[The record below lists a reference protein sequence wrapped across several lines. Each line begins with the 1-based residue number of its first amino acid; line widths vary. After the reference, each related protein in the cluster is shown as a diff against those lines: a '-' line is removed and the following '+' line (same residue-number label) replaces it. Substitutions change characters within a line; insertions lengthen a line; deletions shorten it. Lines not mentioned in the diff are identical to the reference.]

1 MEKLVLK
8 ATVRDTATPVK
19 VMRKGGVIPA
29 ELYGHNVANVHLSI
43 SQNEFEKVFR
53 KAGESTIV
61 TLDVEGSGQRN
72 VLIHDVQKH
81 MVKSQPIHVDFLEV
95 SMTEKLETTVALEY
109 EGESVAVKALGG
121 TLVKVLNEIT
131 VECLPGDLPHNLTV
145 DISSMET
152 FEDTITVKDIV
163 LPKGVTLVTDGEE
176 IVAKVQPPRDLE
188 AELAAPVEEDVTK
201 VEGVVKAEAETEEK
215 AE

>member
-1 MEKLVLK
+1 MLK
-8 ATVRDTATPVK
+8 AAVRNTETPVK
-19 VMRKGGVIPA
+19 VMRKGGIIPA
-29 ELYGHNVANVHLSI
+29 ELYGHNVQNVHLSV
-43 SQNEFEKVFR
+43 SLNEFEKIFR

-61 TLDVEGSGQRN
+61 TLDIEGNGQRN
-72 VLIHDVQKH
+72 VLVHDVQKH
-81 MVKSQPIHVDFLEV
+81 MVKSHPIHVDFLEV

-131 VECLPGDLPHNLTV
+131 VECLPADLPHNLMV
-145 DISSMET
+145 DISSLAT
-152 FEDTITVKDIV
+152 FEDVIAVKDIT
-163 LPKGVTLVTDGEE
+163 LPKGVALVTDGEE
-176 IVAKVQPPRDLE
+176 VVAKVQPPRDLE
-188 AELAAPVEEDVTK
+188 AELATPVEEDVTK

>member
-8 ATVRDTATPVK
+8 AAVRNTETPVK
-19 VMRKGGVIPA
+19 VMRKGGIIPA
-29 ELYGHNVANVHLSI
+29 ELYGHNVQNVHLSV
-43 SQNEFEKVFR
+43 SLNEFEKIFR

-61 TLDVEGSGQRN
+61 TLDIEGNGQRN
-72 VLIHDVQKH
+72 VLVHDVQKH
-81 MVKSQPIHVDFLEV
+81 MVKSHPIHVDFLEV

-131 VECLPGDLPHNLTV
+131 VECLPADLPHNLMV
-145 DISSMET
+145 DISSLAT
-152 FEDTITVKDIV
+152 FEDVIAVKDIT
-163 LPKGVTLVTDGEE
+163 LPKGVALVTDGEE
-176 IVAKVQPPRDLE
+176 VVAKVQPPRDLE
-188 AELAAPVEEDVTK
+188 AELATPVEEDVTK

>member
-1 MEKLVLK
+1 MLK
-8 ATVRDTATPVK
+8 ATVRNTETPVK
-19 VMRKGGVIPA
+19 AMRKGGIIPA
-29 ELYGHNVANVHLSI
+29 ELYGHNVQNVHLSV
-43 SQNEFEKVFR
+43 SQNEFEKIFR

-61 TLDVEGSGQRN
+61 TLDIEGNGQRN

-81 MVKSQPIHVDFLEV
+81 VVKSQPIHVDFLEV

-131 VECLPGDLPHNLTV
+131 VECLPADLPHNLMV
-145 DISSMET
+145 DISSLTT
-152 FEDTITVKDIV
+152 FEDVIAVKDIT
-163 LPKGVTLVTDGEE
+163 LPKGVALVTDGEE
-176 IVAKVQPPRDLE
+176 VVAKVQPPRDLE
-188 AELAAPVEEDVTK
+188 AELATPVEEDVTK
-201 VEGVVKAEAETEEK
+201 VEGVVKADAETEEK

>member
-19 VMRKGGVIPA
+19 PMRKDGIIPA
-29 ELYGHNVANVHLSI
+29 ELYGHNVPNVHLAI
-43 SQNEFEKVFR
+43 SQNEFEKALR
-53 KAGESTIV
+53 KAGESTIIA
-61 TLDVEGSGQRN
+61 LEVEGKGTRN

-81 MVKSQPIHVDFLEV
+81 VVKSQPIHVDFLEV

-109 EGESVAVKALGG
+109 EGEAAAVKALGG

-131 VECLPGDLPHNLTV
+131 VECLPADLPHNLTV
-145 DISSMET
+145 DISSMNT
-152 FEDTITVKDIV
+152 FEDVIAVKDIV
-163 LPKGVTLVTDGEE
+163 LPKGVALVTDAEE

-188 AELAAPVEEDVTK
+188 AELTAPVEEDVTK
-201 VEGVVKAEAETEEK
+201 VEGVVKAEAGAEEK

>member
-8 ATVRDTATPVK
+8 ATVRNTETPVK
-19 VMRKGGVIPA
+19 AMRKGGIIPA
-29 ELYGHNVANVHLSI
+29 ELYGHNVQNVHLSV
-43 SQNEFEKVFR
+43 SQNEFEKIFR

-61 TLDVEGSGQRN
+61 TLDIEGNGQRN

-81 MVKSQPIHVDFLEV
+81 VVKSQPIHVDFLEV

-131 VECLPGDLPHNLTV
+131 VECLPADLPHNLMV
-145 DISSMET
+145 DISSLTT
-152 FEDTITVKDIV
+152 FEDVIAVKDIT
-163 LPKGVTLVTDGEE
+163 LPKGVALVTDGEE
-176 IVAKVQPPRDLE
+176 VVAKVQPPRDLE
-188 AELAAPVEEDVTK
+188 AELATPVEEDVTK
-201 VEGVVKAEAETEEK
+201 VEGVVKADAETEEK